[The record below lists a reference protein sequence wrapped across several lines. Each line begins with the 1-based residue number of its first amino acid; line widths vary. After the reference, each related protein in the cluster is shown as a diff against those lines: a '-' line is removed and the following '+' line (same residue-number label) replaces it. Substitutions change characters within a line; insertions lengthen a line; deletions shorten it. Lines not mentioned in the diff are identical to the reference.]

1 LGFLWNQ
8 SFPLLWI
15 IIVENK
21 FCLSPEQP
29 YKMIVGVIK
38 ETKEFEKR
46 VALSPDVV
54 KLLKKKEFEV
64 IVETGAGEGSYFSD
78 QDYLDAGAKV
88 DTASAVFASDVLLKV
103 NLPTLEEIAQ
113 MKTGSACISYMY
125 AYQFPEVIEA
135 LNQKSISSFSMD
147 AVPRISR
154 AQKMDALSSQANLAG
169 YKSVI
174 LGANYLGKIFPLM
187 MTASGTI
194 TPAKVLIF
202 GAGVAG
208 LQAVAT
214 AKRLGA
220 IVEVSDV
227 RPETKEQVESLGGRF
242 LTVEGAETVKIEGG
256 YAKEVSAEFLEK
268 QQQLIRD
275 KIKDADLVITT
286 ALVMGKKSP
295 ILVTEDMVK
304 SMKTGS
310 VIVDMAVESGGN
322 CAISE
327 KNKTV
332 VKHGVTLVG
341 ESNLPSLLSVNASQ
355 LYATNISTLLLHLAN
370 KEGFNL
376 DLDEEITKGVLI
388 THQGQLVH
396 EFTKNILNR

>member
-1 LGFLWNQ
+1 MK
-8 SFPLLWI
+8 I
-15 IIVENK
+15 
-21 FCLSPEQP
+21 
-29 YKMIVGVIK
+29 GVVK
-38 ETKEFEKR
+38 ETKAFERR
-46 VALSPDVV
+46 VALSPDGV
-54 KLLKKKEFEV
+54 KLLIKKEYE
-64 IVETGAGEGSYFSD
+64 ILVESGAGESSYFSD
-78 QDYLDAGAKV
+78 QDYVAAGATVVSKSEVLAV
-88 DTASAVFASDVLLKV
+88 DVILKV
-103 NLPTLEEIAQ
+103 NPMTSEEVA
-113 MKTGSACISYMY
+113 GANEGAACISFLY
-125 AYQFPEVIEA
+125 AYTVPELINA
-135 LNQKSISSFSMD
+135 FIAKKITSISMD

-174 LGANYLGKIFPLM
+174 LGANYLGKIFPLL

-208 LQAVAT
+208 LQAIAT

-242 LTVEGAETVKIEGG
+242 LIVEGAEEVKVEGG
-256 YAKEVSAEFLEK
+256 YAAEVSAEFLARQK
-268 QQQLIRD
+268 KLIED

-295 ILVTEDMVK
+295 ILVTEEMVK

-322 CAISE
+322 CEISE
-327 KNKTV
+327 INKIV

-341 ESNLPSLLSVNASQ
+341 ESNLPAMLPVNASL
-355 LYATNISTLLLHLAN
+355 LYSTNISTLLLHLSN
-370 KEGFNL
+370 KDGLNL
-376 DLDEEITKGVLI
+376 DFEEEITRGSVITHEGVLI
-388 THQGQLVH
+388 H
-396 EFTKNILNR
+396 EFTKKILNL